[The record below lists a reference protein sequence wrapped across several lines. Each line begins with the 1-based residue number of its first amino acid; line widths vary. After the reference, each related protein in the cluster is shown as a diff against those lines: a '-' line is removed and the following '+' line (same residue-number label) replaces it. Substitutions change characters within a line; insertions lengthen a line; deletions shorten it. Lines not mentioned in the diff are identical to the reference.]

1 MEKQEII
8 ELLFQANKG
17 NVKAYE
23 ELAKDG
29 LRLCVAFAK
38 KYEEYGTDLPLVVAA
53 GFRGWNLSIKPYI
66 DHIEKD
72 KNHRFATYSTWWI
85 RMEIHK
91 LLGLSLEEGDE
102 K

>member
-8 ELLFQANKG
+8 ELLFQAKKG
-17 NVKAYE
+17 NKEAYE
-23 ELAKDG
+23 KLAVDG
-29 LRLCVAFAK
+29 LRLSVAFAK
-38 KYEEYGTDLPLVVAA
+38 KYEEYGVDLPTVVGA
-53 GFRGWNLSIKPYI
+53 GFKGWNLALIRYVE
-66 DHIEKD
+66 HIEESK
-72 KNHRFATYSTWWI
+72 KFRFATYSTWWI